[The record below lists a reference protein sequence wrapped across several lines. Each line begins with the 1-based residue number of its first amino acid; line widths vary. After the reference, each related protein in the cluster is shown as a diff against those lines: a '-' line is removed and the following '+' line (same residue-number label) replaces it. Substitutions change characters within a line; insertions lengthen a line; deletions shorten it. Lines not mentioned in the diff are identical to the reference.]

1 MLECGE
7 MGFNA
12 NSSLVISILPKEGGN
27 LSRIKKG
34 DKVILGK
41 LGELLKFFLKMKIYI
56 HPWGFKL
63 KKKQLNIL

>member
-7 MGFNA
+7 MGFNI

-41 LGELLKFFLKMKIYI
+41 LELLIFFLNEKIYSPMRI
-56 HPWGFKL
+56 
-63 KKKQLNIL
+63 